1 MDLAQLFYSL
11 SSRLRSFFHPSQTDQ
26 ELKEEL
32 REHLEQQI
40 KENMATGM
48 SEKEARS
55 TAMRDF
61 GGLTQIEQQCRDAH
75 GASPLRDFVQDLRY
89 GFRQLRRSPGFSA
102 LAILCLTLGIGSNAA
117 VFSWVE
123 GLLFRPYPLVAHQER
138 LFAVAGLVPGMR
150 IDLLSWPDFLDL
162 RRNCTLCEDAFVT
175 SIRSSTLNVGNY
187 AEITTGSIVSANYF
201 DALGVRPILG
211 RGFEAGEDVGS
222 SSHPL
227 VVISY
232 QMWRKRFKGDP
243 DVIGKMQRLDNVPYT
258 IIGVAP

>member
-1 MDLAQLFYSL
+1 M
-11 SSRLRSFFHPSQTDQ
+11 
-26 ELKEEL
+26 
-32 REHLEQQI
+32 
-40 KENMATGM
+40 
-48 SEKEARS
+48 
-55 TAMRDF
+55 
-61 GGLTQIEQQCRDAH
+61 
-75 GASPLRDFVQDLRY
+75 
-89 GFRQLRRSPGFSA
+89 
-102 LAILCLTLGIGSNAA
+102 
-117 VFSWVE
+117 
-123 GLLFRPYPLVAHQER
+123 
-138 LFAVAGLVPGMR
+138 AGLVPGMR

-258 IIGVAP
+258 IIGVAPE